1 LPNNQVIL
9 YRDAK
14 EAVPIGVEALGFQE
28 VERPRCNPTGRPF
41 SIPARAALATI
52 KFLIACSVVLAGSTA
67 MIALGIIRMLLVVP
81 VGIGMLCGLFS
92 GVGWLV
98 VYLAKDESI
107 PHAIHW
113 CLGSF
118 AVAFTAIVIQAMTH
132 IASEWIGERVGRI

>member
-1 LPNNQVIL
+1 MPDNQVVL
-9 YRDAK
+9 YRDTK
-14 EAVPIGVEALGFQE
+14 EAVPIGVDALACQE
-28 VERPRCNPTGRPF
+28 VERPRCNATGRLS

-67 MIALGIIRMLLVVP
+67 MIALGIIRMLLLVP
-81 VGIGMLCGLFS
+81 IGIGILCGLFS

-98 VYLAKDESI
+98 VYLAKDEST

-132 IASEWIGERVGRI
+132 IASEWIG